1 MYLLTV
7 VFGPTGVTW
16 GFLYKVMENAQRN
29 YMRLTDTDDQ
39 IEIVD
44 DYGQVARL
52 FSTDIHGYM
61 LENLELSKVAQ
72 IERGLHHARTQAK
85 ANQMAQADP
94 IIRAGNMSR
103 GSGLAT
109 IDPMGQV
116 RQN

>member
-16 GFLYKVMENAQRN
+16 GFLFKTEETADEAYN
-29 YMRLTDTDDQ
+29 
-39 IEIVD
+39 
-44 DYGQVARL
+44 RL
-52 FSTDIHGYM
+52 FNTTSRMQLCDDFGQNAVINLPIHAFM
-61 LENLELSKVAQ
+61 LEDLELSKIAQ

-94 IIRAGNMSR
+94 VIRAGNMSR